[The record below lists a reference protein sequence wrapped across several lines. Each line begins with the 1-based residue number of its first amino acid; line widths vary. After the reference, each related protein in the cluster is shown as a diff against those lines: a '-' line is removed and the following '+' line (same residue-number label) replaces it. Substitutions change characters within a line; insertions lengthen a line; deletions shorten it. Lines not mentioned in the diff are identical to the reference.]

1 MQTSRERP
9 MTTYRVA
16 DGAPQAPARHGSS
29 AQPAAAPRTSLDGR
43 ILRALL
49 HAFGDPPVQF
59 ALWNG
64 ERVQTSAGDA
74 LATLHI
80 PNRATLVRLCRD
92 PDVQF
97 GELYSAGSIQVEG
110 DLGRLIEELY
120 RGAAHPRHNSISALR
135 RVGQWLHRRPANTLH
150 GSRENIHH
158 HYDIGNEF
166 YSLWLGSTMAYTCA
180 YFSTPDATLDQA
192 QLAKMEH
199 VCRKV
204 RLRPGQ
210 HVVEAGCGWGG
221 LALYMARHHGV
232 KVTAFNISREQVAFA
247 RERAKAE
254 GLEGKVEFVE
264 DDYRNIRGSFDAFV
278 SVGMLEHVGVE
289 NYPGLG
295 EVIRRCLKPEGLGLI
310 HTIGRNRWKP
320 MHRWIDRRIFPG
332 ANPPSL
338 KQMMEIFEGSGFSVL
353 DVENLRL
360 HYARTL
366 DWWWR
371 LYEESRDK
379 VAQMFD
385 ENFVRMWRL
394 YLAGSRAAFTT
405 GEMQLFQVVFSSGT
419 NNNIPMTREHL
430 YHP

>member
-9 MTTYRVA
+9 LTTFRVA
-16 DGAPQAPARHGSS
+16 DQAPPGSARRES
-29 AQPAAAPRTSLDGR
+29 AQPAPASQSRSLEGR
-43 ILRALL
+43 MLQALF
-49 HAFGDPPVQF
+49 HAFGDPPVEF

-64 ERVQTSAGDA
+64 ERVRTDTEPV
-74 LATLHI
+74 ATMHI
-80 PNRATLVRLCRD
+80 PDRATLVRLCRD
-92 PDVQF
+92 PDMQF
-97 GELYSAGSIQVEG
+97 GELYSDGKIQVEG
-110 DLGRLIEELY
+110 DLGRLIEVLY
-120 RGAAHPRHNSISALR
+120 QGAAHPGRNSISALR
-135 RVGQWLHRRPANTLH
+135 KLSHWLHRRPNNSLL

-158 HYDIGNEF
+158 HYDLGNQF
-166 YSLWLGSTMAYTCA
+166 YSLWLGDTMAYTCA
-180 YFSTPDATLDQA
+180 YFPTPETPLDQA

-204 RLRPGQ
+204 QLRPGQ
-210 HVVEAGCGWGG
+210 HVVEAGCGWGS

-232 KVTAFNISREQVAFA
+232 KVTAFNISREQIAFA

-254 GLEGKVEFVE
+254 GLDHSVEFVE

-295 EVIRRCLKPEGLGLI
+295 EIIRSCLQPEGLGLI
-310 HTIGRNRWKP
+310 HTIGRNYWKP

-338 KQMMEIFEGSGFSVL
+338 KQMMDIFEQAGFSVL
-353 DVENLRL
+353 DVENIRL
-360 HYARTL
+360 HYAKTL
-366 DWWWR
+366 DWWWQ
-371 LYEESRDK
+371 LYEQSRDK
-379 VAQMFD
+379 VAKMFD

-405 GEMQLFQVVFSSGT
+405 GEMQLFQVVFSGST
-419 NNNIPMTREHL
+419 NNRIPMTREHL
-430 YHP
+430 YRP